1 MPLKP
6 SFAIIGCGRLGRAL
20 ARYLPRAGYP
30 AAGFASRSPASAR
43 KAASLAGVE
52 VFSDIPEEVSRKAD
66 LVFIT
71 TPDGL
76 IETVCRQLADHQ
88 GFKPG
93 AVVLH
98 CSGAHPSTILASA
111 RKGDARIGSLHP
123 LQSFAGDVHPE
134 NPFEGIIFSVEGD
147 TPAVEAA
154 QRVASDLAAARC
166 LTIDTGAKTLYHASA
181 VVASNYL
188 VTLLHLAFRL
198 AVAAGIAE
206 TDAPA
211 MLYPLIEGTLKNI
224 ETKGIRPSLTGP
236 IARGDDETIAR
247 HLTAI
252 ADALPDSLEL
262 YKTLGRYTLDIAD
275 IPDDR
280 LTALRKLLASG

>member
-1 MPLKP
+1 
-6 SFAIIGCGRLGRAL
+6 
-20 ARYLPRAGYP
+20 
-30 AAGFASRSPASAR
+30 
-43 KAASLAGVE
+43 
-52 VFSDIPEEVSRKAD
+52 
-66 LVFIT
+66 
-71 TPDGL
+71 
-76 IETVCRQLADHQ
+76 
-88 GFKPG
+88 KPG

-111 RKGDARIGSLHP
+111 RKGDATIGSLHP
-123 LQSFAGDVHPE
+123 LQSFAGDAHTDS
-134 NPFEGIIFSVEGD
+134 PFKDIIFSVEGD
-147 TPAVEAA
+147 APAVETA
-154 QRVASDLAAARC
+154 RKVAFDLAAARC

-188 VTLLHLAFRL
+188 VTLLDLAFSL
-198 AVAAGIAE
+198 AAAAGIAKA
-206 TDAPA
+206 DAPA

-224 ETKGIRPSLTGP
+224 EAKGIRSSLTGP

-262 YKTLGRYTLDIAD
+262 YKTLGCYTLDISD

-280 LTALRKLLASG
+280 LTALRKLLAFG